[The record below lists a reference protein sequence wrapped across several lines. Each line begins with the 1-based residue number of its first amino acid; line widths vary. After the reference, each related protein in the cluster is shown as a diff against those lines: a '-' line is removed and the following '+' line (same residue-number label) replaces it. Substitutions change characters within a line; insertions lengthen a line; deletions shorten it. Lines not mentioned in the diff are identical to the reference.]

1 MPAMQTTLHGL
12 NASFGPGNVANA
24 AGQQA
29 QFAHGAPYQQTLANM
44 GSSDPVLNRALREYL
59 KKMPGGIS
67 ETLRSAIHYALG
79 TTPPTN
85 VTFAWAPSYDW
96 EITVWQAPDTA
107 QTKGGIT
114 ILIKSRYPDD
124 AHPLGG

>member
-1 MPAMQTTLHGL
+1 MPMMQTTLHGL
-12 NASFGPGNVANA
+12 NNSFSTTNLANTA
-24 AGQQA
+24 TQQA
-29 QFAHGAPYQQTLANM
+29 QFAHGQPYEQTLANM
-44 GSSDPVLNRALREYL
+44 GSSDPVLNRALRNYL
-59 KKMPGGIS
+59 QGMPGGIS

-79 TTPPTN
+79 SNTN

-114 ILIKSRYPDD
+114 VLIKSRYPDD
-124 AHPLGG
+124 AHPLKS

>member
-12 NASFGPGNVANA
+12 NASFGPANVGNTA
-24 AGQQA
+24 AQQA
-29 QFAHGAPYQQTLANM
+29 QFAHGAPYQQSLADL

-85 VTFAWAPSYDW
+85 VTFAWAPAYDW

-114 ILIKSRYPDD
+114 VLVKSRYPDD
-124 AHPLGG
+124 AHPLG